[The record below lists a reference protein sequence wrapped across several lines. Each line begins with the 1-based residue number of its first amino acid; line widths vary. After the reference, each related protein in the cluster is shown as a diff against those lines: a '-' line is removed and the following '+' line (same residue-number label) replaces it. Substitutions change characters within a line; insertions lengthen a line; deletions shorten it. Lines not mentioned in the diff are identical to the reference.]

1 MIESIL
7 EFLTSQRSIIV
18 GAAVT
23 IAEALTVLI
32 NFWRKN
38 KSEKATVKL
47 MNAGQSFGNFT
58 HTTKGQKFLWS
69 LNPIN
74 LFRKP

>member
-7 EFLTSQRSIIV
+7 EFLTSQRSIIIGTV
-18 GAAVT
+18 VT
-23 IAEALTVLI
+23 VAEVLTVLL

-38 KSEKATVKL
+38 KVEKAAIQL
-47 MNAGQSFGNFT
+47 MNAGVSGPFVPK
-58 HTTKGQKFLWS
+58 TKGQKFLWS